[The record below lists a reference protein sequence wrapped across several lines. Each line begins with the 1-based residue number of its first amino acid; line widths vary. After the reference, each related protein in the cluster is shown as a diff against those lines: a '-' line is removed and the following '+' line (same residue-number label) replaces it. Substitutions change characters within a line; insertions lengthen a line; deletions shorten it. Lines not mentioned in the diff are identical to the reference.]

1 MAILPDF
8 DFVLVWGLGLS
19 LQDFHRTFSHSL
31 ISFALVSLL
40 WAFLRPT
47 CLKEVSPQLVF
58 VLLASHSV
66 VDLACT
72 ADVMDHGVELFGPL
86 LDVRLGWPVLVPLY
100 RLFAESPFSLQG
112 ALLFTFLELMLALL
126 LWFLM
131 RLFRSFRDSRVYQEV
146 ED

>member
-1 MAILPDF
+1 M
-8 DFVLVWGLGLS
+8 
-19 LQDFHRTFSHSL
+19 
-31 ISFALVSLL
+31 
-40 WAFLRPT
+40 
-47 CLKEVSPQLVF
+47 
-58 VLLASHSV
+58 LLASHSV

-72 ADVMDHGVELFGPL
+72 ADVMDHGVELFWPL

-146 ED
+146 EDSGD